1 MRLTRQTVDEKI
13 TPLQNYIF
21 KLNMAEEGDHG
32 GEGGHVEGGQEHT
45 LLDQLNQQK

>member
-21 KLNMAEEGDHG
+21 MLNMAEEVDHG
-32 GEGGHVEGGQEHT
+32 GEGDHVEGGQEHT
-45 LLDQLNQQK
+45 LVNQLA